1 MKWLSYIFITSMAAI
16 SLPASAAI
24 FSYITEATGS
34 SSNAQYTY
42 VIERWDEENDGTPS
56 PCASWP
62 RCYINI
68 NHKHTASGN
77 PGSVARSLVDVSG
90 LRTMQEVRAAVIRST
105 GFPINGRT
113 NHVGDPL
120 AKNQECVGL
129 FYQNISSGLVESSG
143 RLLPG
148 SLCGIAPPPV
158 GACRISESSVDIN
171 YGDIDEVSLP
181 NATGS
186 SSFTVTC
193 NIQMDVLV
201 IASGMDNGKVR
212 LRDDGSLKASLF
224 LNNTVPGQTGVLVRV
239 PAGGGVNVGIT
250 SKLETNGRVKSGPF
264 QGAGSLILTVP

>member
-1 MKWLSYIFITSMAAI
+1 MKWLSYLSLACIATA

-24 FSYITEATGS
+24 FSYITEATGTP
-34 SSNAQYTY
+34 SNAQYAY

-56 PCASWP
+56 PCYGWS
-62 RCYINI
+62 RCFINI
-68 NHKHTASGN
+68 NHKHTATGN
-77 PGSVARSLVDVSG
+77 PGSVARSLVEVTG
-90 LRTMQEVRAAVIRST
+90 LKTMKEVRAAVLRVT
-105 GFPINGRT
+105 NFPINGRT
-113 NHVGDPL
+113 NHVGESL

-129 FYQNISSGLVESSG
+129 FYQSVSSGLVESSG

-158 GACRISESSVDIN
+158 GACKISEASVDIN

-181 NATGS
+181 NATES

-212 LRDDGSLKASLF
+212 LRDDGSLKANLF
-224 LNNTVPGQTGVLVRV
+224 LNNTVPGQTGVSVRV
-239 PAGGGVNVGIT
+239 PAGGGVKVGIT
-250 SKLETNGRVKSGPF
+250 SKLETNGRVKAGPF